1 LEPFEIRIKRKSSL
15 WLKNKSCIILLEIW
29 SAMVSVSFHPIL
41 LNYVNWDSNYVTNI
55 FRPFFH

>member
-1 LEPFEIRIKRKSSL
+1 LEPFEKRIKRKSSL

-29 SAMVSVSFHPIL
+29 SAMVLVSFHPIL